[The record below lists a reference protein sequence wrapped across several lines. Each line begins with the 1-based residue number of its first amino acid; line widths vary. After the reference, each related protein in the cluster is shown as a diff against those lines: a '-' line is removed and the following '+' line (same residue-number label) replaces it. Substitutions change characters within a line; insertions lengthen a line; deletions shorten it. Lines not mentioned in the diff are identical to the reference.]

1 MTRLSAESLHAKYSG
16 LTVVRAGCELLDW
29 PTAMRFLDEVE
40 AEGLTLNGI
49 EGGKLIQWHGWD
61 DPAIAPRSSI
71 NYFQGVV
78 AQAGHGEGAVG
89 ETQEFFRLFL
99 APGVLHCGG
108 GPGPN
113 VFDTVGPLVRWV
125 EQGQAPE
132 QIVATK
138 FNGDNP
144 ANGVLMT
151 RPLCPFPS
159 FAEYRGKGSTN
170 EAANF
175 VCREQA
181 GSD

>member
-1 MTRLSAESLHAKYSG
+1 M
-16 LTVVRAGCELLDW
+16 
-29 PTAMRFLDEVE
+29 
-40 AEGLTLNGI
+40 
-49 EGGKLIQWHGWD
+49 
-61 DPAIAPRSSI
+61 
-71 NYFQGVV
+71 
-78 AQAGHGEGAVG
+78 
-89 ETQEFFRLFL
+89 
-99 APGVLHCGG
+99 
-108 GPGPN
+108 
-113 VFDTVGPLVRWV
+113 
-125 EQGQAPE
+125 
-132 QIVATK
+132 ATK